1 MDIDINTL
9 RAVVTT
15 LLLVAFIG
23 IAVWAYSKPN
33 RARLEEAARLAL
45 HDD

>member
-15 LLLVAFIG
+15 LLLVAFVG
-23 IAVWAYSKPN
+23 IAVWAYSKRN
-33 RARLEEAARLAL
+33 QARFEEAARLAL

>member
-1 MDIDINTL
+1 MDFDLNLL

-15 LLLVAFIG
+15 LLLAAFVG
-23 IAVWAYSKPN
+23 IAVWAYSKRN
-33 RARLEEAARLAL
+33 RSRFDEAARLPL